1 MASYILK
8 RKTFSFLNPLGVSD
22 IMEAKKDMQHDA
34 WKRGDYW
41 GAIRQGFIQTK
52 SDANKYLRN
61 NPDSKYAGL
70 LKRAYG
76 KKVTAGVPSTNQSI
90 AMGAPAGPSDIGA
103 GVGAVAGGF

>member
-1 MASYILK
+1 MASYTLK

-22 IMEAKKDMQHDA
+22 VMEAKKEMQHDA

-61 NPDSKYAGL
+61 NPDS
-70 LKRAYG
+70 
-76 KKVTAGVPSTNQSI
+76 TNQSI